1 MKFSEIRE
9 MMEQDSIINPA
20 HLDEASLAIPYL
32 HSKWY
37 NIFIEELRVL
47 RGIDVEYNILLKDK
61 MEYYLGKASDDAYVQ
76 QPLHLK
82 ILKQDVDV
90 YLKADAELSSLES
103 KKSLQRIKVETV
115 EGFIKNINNRSFMIK
130 NAIDF
135 RKFVNGIV

>member
-1 MKFSEIRE
+1 MKFSEIRD
-9 MMEQDSIINPA
+9 MMEQDAIINPA

-37 NIFIEELRVL
+37 NVFIEELRIL
-47 RGIDVEYNILLKDK
+47 RGLDVEYNRLVKDK
-61 MEYYLGKASDDAYVQ
+61 MEYYLGKASDDVYIQ

-90 YLKADAELSSLES
+90 YLKADSELVSIES
-103 KKSLQRIKVETV
+103 KKILQKIKVETI

-135 RKFVNGIV
+135 RKFVNGVA

>member
-1 MKFSEIRE
+1 MKFSEIRD

-37 NIFIEELRVL
+37 NLFVEELRIL
-47 RGIDVEYNILLKDK
+47 RNIDIEYNILLKEK
-61 MEYYLGKASDDAYVQ
+61 TEYYLGKASDDVYIQ

-82 ILKQDVDV
+82 ILKQEVDI
-90 YLKADAELSSLES
+90 YLKADSDLIAVES
-103 KKSLQRIKVETV
+103 KKSLQKIKVETI
-115 EGFIKNINNRSFMIK
+115 ENFIKNINNRSFMIK

>member
-1 MKFSEIRE
+1 MKFSEIQN

-37 NIFIEELRVL
+37 NIFIAELRIL
-47 RGIDVEYNILLKDK
+47 RGLDTEYNILLKDK
-61 MEYYLGKASDDAYVQ
+61 MEYYLGKAPDTVYEEK
-76 QPLHLK
+76 PLHLK

-90 YLKADAELSSLES
+90 YLKADPELVDIES
-103 KKSLQRIKVETV
+103 KKNIQKIKVETV

-135 RKFVNGIV
+135 RKFVNGIS

>member
-1 MKFSEIRE
+1 MKFSEIRDL
-9 MMEQDSIINPA
+9 MEQDSIINPA

-37 NIFIEELRVL
+37 NLFVEELRVL
-47 RGIDVEYNILLKDK
+47 RSIDIEYNLLLKAK
-61 MEYYLGKASDDAYVQ
+61 TEYYLGKADDTVYIQ

-90 YLKADAELSSLES
+90 YLKADADLISAES
-103 KKSLQRIKVETV
+103 KKSLQKIKVETI
-115 EGFIKNINNRSFMIK
+115 ENFIKNINNRSFMIK

-135 RKFVNGIV
+135 RKFVNGVI